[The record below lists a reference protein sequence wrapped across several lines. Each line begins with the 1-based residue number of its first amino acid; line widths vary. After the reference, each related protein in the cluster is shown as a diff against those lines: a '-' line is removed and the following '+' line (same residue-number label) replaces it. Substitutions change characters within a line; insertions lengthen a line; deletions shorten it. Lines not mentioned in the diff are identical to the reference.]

1 MFQLDYKSKLPI
13 YEQLMQ
19 RLKQL
24 AIQGVLKPHDQLP
37 SVRQLAVQ
45 ITVNPNTIQKAYR
58 ELETQGYIYTVAG
71 KGAFVAPQAGMQNP
85 QALDALDQSL
95 EACIVQAAYLGID
108 YAALVERFSKLATQ
122 HFDQN

>member
-58 ELETQGYIYTVAG
+58 ELEIQGYIYTVAG
-71 KGAFVAPQAGMQNP
+71 KGAFVAPQAGAQNP
-85 QALDALDQSL
+85 QAMEALDEAL
-95 EACIVQAAYLGID
+95 EVCISQAVYLGLD
-108 YAALVERFSKLATQ
+108 QEVLLERFSKLILK
-122 HFDQN
+122 HFE